1 MTGGGFAVI
10 AGGMTDSRS
19 ADFETI
25 LSRTASDVDSMLHV
39 LLSDHPLPG
48 EIARPHRLMEAIRHG
63 VLAGGKRLR
72 PFLVIETAAINRK
85 NVV

>member
-1 MTGGGFAVI
+1 
-10 AGGMTDSRS
+10 MTDSRS

-39 LLSDHPLPG
+39 LLADHPLPG
-48 EIARPHRLMEAIRHG
+48 EIARPRRLMEAIRHG

-72 PFLVIETAAINRK
+72 PFLVIETAEMFGTTREAVLRVAAAIE
-85 NVV
+85 